1 MGNTSFCAKKTNLV
15 LVGVDSYE
23 TTGAYETMGP
33 ELIKNGLGTGT
44 GTELKK
50 RRPGTETATQIRN
63 RGSGTEMGTE
73 KFKKGDRGQKLRGQR
88 SRRLRFRGHRFFED
102 RFFEGLSP
110 SLAYLCSK
118 ELK

>member
-50 RRPGTETATQIRN
+50 RRPGTETATQIRK
-63 RGSGTEMGTE
+63 SGIGY
-73 KFKKGDRGQKLRGQR
+73 GDG
-88 SRRLRFRGHRFFED
+88 D
-102 RFFEGLSP
+102 
-110 SLAYLCSK
+110 
-118 ELK
+118 